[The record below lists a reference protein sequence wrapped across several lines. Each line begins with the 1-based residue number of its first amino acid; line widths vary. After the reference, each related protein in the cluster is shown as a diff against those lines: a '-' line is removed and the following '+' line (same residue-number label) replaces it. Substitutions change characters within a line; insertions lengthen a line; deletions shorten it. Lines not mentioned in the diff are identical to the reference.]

1 MANMKRKGGDF
12 KVIPV
17 STQVR
22 DRLVKMK
29 KGLSYDN
36 YLRKRL
42 GMKQVVRPVGR
53 PRKKATK
60 KGKK

>member
-17 STQVR
+17 SVEVR
-22 DRLVKMK
+22 DRLVKVK
-29 KGLSYDN
+29 KKLSYDN

-42 GMKQVVRPVGR
+42 GLTQIVRPVGR
-53 PRKKATK
+53 PKK
-60 KGKK
+60 KGKKK